1 MKKFSDITDKDSSM
15 DFDKEDEGQKD
26 GVSSDIETLEDQ
38 IEKQIKGTEL
48 EGEWEITDIIDVT
61 TKPPKVNE
69 AIIINAE
76 LGDKKAKRGDFI
88 YITAMINKTGAS
100 AYHNSQMGVL
110 KVRVVEIYNSI
121 LVLNSLR

>member
-1 MKKFSDITDKDSSM
+1 MKKFSDITDKETSM
-15 DFDKEDEGQKD
+15 EFDKEDQQKD

-48 EGEWEITDIIDVT
+48 EGEWEITDIIDVS
-61 TKPPKVNE
+61 TKPPKTNE

-76 LGDKKAKRGDFI
+76 LGDKKVKRGEFI

-121 LVLNSLR
+121 LVLNQLR